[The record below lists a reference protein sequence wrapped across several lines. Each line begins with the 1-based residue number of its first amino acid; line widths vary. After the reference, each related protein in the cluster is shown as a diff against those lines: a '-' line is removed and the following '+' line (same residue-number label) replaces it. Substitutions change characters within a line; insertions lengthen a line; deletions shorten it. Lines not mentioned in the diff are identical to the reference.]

1 MFEFTSAL
9 GSAEWGPPNGVR
21 RMSRNGGGE
30 RTRDTF
36 VCMAVSTGPG
46 IRVEERGR
54 EELAAG
60 GVDMV
65 RGA

>member
-1 MFEFTSAL
+1 
-9 GSAEWGPPNGVR
+9 
-21 RMSRNGGGE
+21 MSNGGGE